1 MIELAGTLVKLAEAV
16 ETVEA
21 AAEAVSE
28 FPDCLRDAASQAG
41 GLDKFGSET
50 TELPASKSSIFP
62 DCFRQSQEQSPDK
75 ADGEGSEN
83 GEGKGGREHRETDS
97 LETFAEG
104 GSESLANGIPESCG
118 LTEAEQAQ
126 VKAENGWSDRVVK
139 SINSMEEC
147 NIYRDADLVEAQ
159 VGEKTALIRPDIDWN
174 QTDPFG
180 RTNQE
185 RAAAGL
191 SPLDASGKPIELH
204 HIGQHADSPLAE
216 LTFEEHRGGGNDTVL
231 HDKSKPTETH
241 GKGNHWDAERQS
253 YWTDRSAMLDG
264 SIHSFEERNGKL

>member
-62 DCFRQSQEQSPDK
+62 DCFRQSQEHSPDK

-83 GEGKGGREHRETDS
+83 GESKGGREHGETDS
-97 LETFAEG
+97 LETFS
-104 GSESLANGIPESCG
+104 GSENLANGIPESCG
-118 LTEAEQAQ
+118 LTEAERAQ
-126 VKAENGWSDRVVK
+126 IKEETGWSDEI
-139 SINSMEEC
+139 INAISSMEEYY
-147 NIYRDADLVEAQ
+147 IYRDAGLVEAK

-174 QTDPFG
+174 KTDAYG
-180 RTNQE
+180 RINQE
-185 RAAAGL
+185 RAAAG
-191 SPLDASGKPIELH
+191 SAPLDASGKPIELH